1 MSTYMAK
8 ASDIERKWYVIDAA
22 GKTVGSVAVAA
33 ADILRGKTKPEY
45 TPHVDCGDHVIIINC
60 EKAVFT
66 GKKAENKIYYRH
78 TGYIGGL
85 KAVKAGTLMNEKP
98 EMVLELAVKGM
109 VPDNTIGRQALTRL
123 RCYKGAEH
131 NHAAQKPEVVEL

>member
-1 MSTYMAK
+1 MAK

-98 EMVLELAVKGM
+98 DMVLELAVKGM